1 MTMHAEYTASIAW
14 ETLMNDTRLDARKMQ
29 ANLSLPALMLTVLL
43 ALAAPT
49 AGAAPHPDAC
59 IEGYVWREAFPDDRV
74 CVTPVVR
81 EQTARDN
88 QLAGARREPHGGAY
102 GPDTCKP
109 GFFWREARPD
119 DRVCVTPDVRERTAR
134 DNSLAHT
141 RRLMPPAAANGDH
154 PADQPAAASA
164 DPAVVPEPARLP
176 APAAQAQAP
185 VKVKPFKAKKKIAR
199 KKMASKKPRF
209 KLPEF
214 PWPPPPYSTRL
225 RLDRALLV
233 AAQPTP
239 SNGSVAARMEQALA
253 ANGYNEVS
261 YYAVPDGFAMVTQIE
276 RIDPDAAPAAEQR
289 WSTQVDALSLIP
301 FSLEAYLEALFGK
314 DGDTFRVIVFTFTP
328 TPFTT
333 GARPVPPG
341 VAMAWVE
348 RGATALPAALAIL
361 PYGEDTVCTAL
372 VYEFT
377 LSRLGGMLQR
387 PSSFDGQ
394 QHLRA
399 AGILGALE
407 QQP

>member
-1 MTMHAEYTASIAW
+1 M
-14 ETLMNDTRLDARKMQ
+14 TRLHSP
-29 ANLSLPALMLTVLL
+29 LSRALFATLLAALL
-43 ALAAPT
+43 ALVAST

-74 CVTPVVR
+74 CVTPDVR

-88 QLAGARREPHGGAY
+88 QLADSRREPQDGAY
-102 GPDTCKP
+102 GADTCKP
-109 GFFWREARPD
+109 GFVWREARPD
-119 DRVCVTPDVRERTAR
+119 DRVCVTPDVREQTVR
-134 DNSLAHT
+134 DNRLAHT
-141 RRLMPPAAANGDH
+141 RRLM
-154 PADQPAAASA
+154 
-164 DPAVVPEPARLP
+164 VPTAKNDDDLTKSVARAYESDVFKEARSP
-176 APAAQAQAP
+176 APAAQAP
-185 VKVKPFKAKKKIAR
+185 VKIK
-199 KKMASKKPRF
+199 KKMATKKMAAKKASF

-225 RLDRALLV
+225 KLDRALLV
-233 AAQPTP
+233 AAQHTP

-261 YYAVPDGFAMVTQIE
+261 YYAVPDGFAMVTRIE

-289 WSTQVDALSLIP
+289 WSTQVDPVSLIP
-301 FSLEAYLEALFGK
+301 FSLDAYLKALFGK

-333 GARPVPPG
+333 GAKPVPPG

-387 PSSFDGQ
+387 PSTFDGQ

-399 AGILGALE
+399 AGILGTLE